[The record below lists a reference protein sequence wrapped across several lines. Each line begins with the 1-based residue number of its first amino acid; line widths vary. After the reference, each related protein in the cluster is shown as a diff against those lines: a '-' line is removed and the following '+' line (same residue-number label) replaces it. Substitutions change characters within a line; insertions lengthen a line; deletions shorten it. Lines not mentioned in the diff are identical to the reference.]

1 MDKDVQVC
9 SIFTGTLPNLADNLG
24 VKCLWD
30 QSKKIGHLLA
40 EFREQDSYINS
51 DFDSDS
57 DSDSYSHS
65 NANENS
71 VSEFDGTQKNGS
83 SSHTNGHTSKKPTL
97 TNSLLTMVDDLLTL
111 AKTCARPPGAP
122 IPSLTIRITRIE
134 ELPEEPYED
143 DRIAATFQA
152 IRDKGVK
159 LVFGDLED
167 TPLELPTTTW
177 ADKPLRPSRR
187 INLCPTALLGICSD
201 LLHHSLPTD
210 EEGAKRRFFRPQ
222 ECLVK
227 GREGRQGNE
236 GAGGWKGQSQ
246 NSRELVKGILDEME
260 IPLIEEIRDR
270 LGALQ
275 RNGEGE
281 GEGIEFWATEET
293 VLHVK
298 EALGSEEIVGDG
310 MEQRRMRRLIGL
322 EDGDFFEG
330 SRYEGK
336 EGCLKGIKIK
346 IFDPE
351 PEPELEAGS
360 LNQPSLTTTKSPP
373 TSFHSSLSAV
383 CRQFLS
389 EYYKT
394 VSDPDSPESRIIPSF
409 LHPRRLPVAK
419 VAQLSR
425 PFPIVS
431 LHSFARGASEGMTTL
446 TMGSVVFREIWSQ
459 SRWKP
464 KGWHQSNYE
473 LERAAGVER
482 GDESGSRGDAAIWML
497 PYRCMGEGKRVKF
510 EKGDYSYPTSN

>member
-1 MDKDVQVC
+1 M
-9 SIFTGTLPNLADNLG
+9 
-24 VKCLWD
+24 
-30 QSKKIGHLLA
+30 A

-57 DSDSYSHS
+57 DS
-65 NANENS
+65 NS
-71 VSEFDGTQKNGS
+71 DPASSSACEVNGTDKNGS
-83 SSHTNGHTSKKPTL
+83 SSHTNGQTSKKPAL

-134 ELPEEPYED
+134 EFPEEPYED
-143 DRIAATFQA
+143 DRIAATFQL
-152 IRDKGVK
+152 IREKGVK

-167 TPLELPTTTW
+167 TSLELPKTIW
-177 ADKPLRPSRR
+177 ADQPLNPSRR

-201 LLHHSLPTD
+201 LLHHPLPAD

-222 ECLVK
+222 ECLVQ

-275 RNGEGE
+275 GEGE
-281 GEGIEFWATEET
+281 GSGIEFWATEET

-322 EDGDFFEG
+322 EDGDLFEG

-346 IFDPE
+346 IFESE
-351 PEPELEAGS
+351 PESGPI
-360 LNQPSLTTTKSPP
+360 NQASTSKTTTTVTTTKKSPP

-446 TMGSVVFREIWSQ
+446 TMGSVVFRELWSQ

-473 LERAAGVER
+473 LERAAGAEAGS
-482 GDESGSRGDAAIWML
+482 GDGNGSRGDAAVWML

-510 EKGDYSYPTSN
+510 ERGDYSYPTST